1 MSMRQCQVNDCENEA
16 VTTRVTVR
24 DSGAARIEITLA
36 FCAAHAADVDAGN
49 SPTQVEL
56 GAEDPPS

>member
-16 VTTRVTVR
+16 VTTRVMVR

-49 SPTQVEL
+49 SPTPGL
-56 GAEDPPS
+56 LT